1 MGLLIEV
8 GKEQQPPRIVQSIL
22 ATEDRREL
30 AKVSPVAPPHG
41 LYLMSV
47 AYDNKLLEPLPNMPQ
62 ASYGRWQRSSVTSLV

>member
-62 ASYGRWQRSSVTSLV
+62 VSYGRWQRSSVTSLV